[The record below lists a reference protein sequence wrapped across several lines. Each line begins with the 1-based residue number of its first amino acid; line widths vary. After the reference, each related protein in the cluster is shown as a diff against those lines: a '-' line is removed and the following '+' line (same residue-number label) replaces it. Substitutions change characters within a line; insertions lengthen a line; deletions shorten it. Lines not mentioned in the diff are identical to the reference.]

1 MKILITGATG
11 LIGSELV
18 PALQSFGHQ
27 IHYLTTSPTKKK
39 YFTDAQSFLWN
50 PQKNEIDSRCWEGV
64 SVLIHLAGA
73 SISIPWTTA
82 NRIKIRQSRIQST
95 QLLVQSLKA
104 TKKTLDTVVAASG
117 IGLYPSSLDGLYK
130 ESDAAG
136 SDFLSSV
143 VKDWEDV
150 VNDFAS
156 YTSKIIKLRTGLV
169 LSRKGGVLPVLSLPV
184 QMGLGAAFGSGK
196 QGQSWVH
203 ISDLIQLY
211 IFALELDESNVFNA
225 VAPQPVTQNELIKIL
240 GLVIKRPVFLPN
252 IPAFLIRLFLGD
264 RSALVLGS
272 QFVSAALIQEKG
284 FLFRYTTL
292 EMALRQLYSAEK

>member
-18 PALQSFGHQ
+18 PTLQSFGHH

-39 YFTDAQSFLWN
+39 YFTYAQSFLWN

-64 SVLIHLAGA
+64 SVLIHLAGT

-95 QLLVQSLKA
+95 HLLVQSLKA
-104 TKKTLDTVVAASG
+104 TKQTLDSVVAASG
-117 IGLYPSSLDGLYK
+117 IGLYPSSLKGLCK
-130 ESDAAG
+130 ESDTAG

-143 VKDWEDV
+143 VKDWEDA

-203 ISDLIQLY
+203 ISDLIQMY
-211 IFALELDESNVFNA
+211 IFALHLDESNVFNA

-252 IPAFLIRLFLGD
+252 IPSFLIRLFLGD

-272 QFVSAALIQEKG
+272 QFVSAAKIQEKG

>member
-11 LIGSELV
+11 LIGTELV
-18 PALQSFGHQ
+18 PALQSLGHQ

-64 SVLIHLAGA
+64 SVLIHLAGT

-104 TKKTLDTVVAASG
+104 TRQTLDTVVAASG
-117 IGLYPSSLDGLYK
+117 IGLYPSSLERLHK
-130 ESDAAG
+130 ESDNVG

-143 VKDWEDV
+143 VKDWEDA

-156 YTSKIIKLRTGLV
+156 CASKIIKLRTGLV

-252 IPAFLIRLFLGD
+252 IPAFLIRLFFGD

-272 QFVSAALIQEKG
+272 QFVCAAKIQEKG
-284 FLFRYTTL
+284 FIFRYTTL

>member
-11 LIGSELV
+11 LIGTELV

-27 IHYLTTSPTKKK
+27 INYLTTSPTKKK
-39 YFTDAQSFLWN
+39 YFIDAQSFLWN

-64 SVLIHLAGA
+64 SVLIHLAGT

-104 TKKTLDTVVAASG
+104 TRETLDTVVAASG
-117 IGLYPSSLDGLYK
+117 IGLYPSSIERLYK
-130 ESDAAG
+130 ESDNVG

-143 VKDWEDV
+143 VKDWEGA

-156 YTSKIIKLRTGLV
+156 CASKIIKLRTGLV

-272 QFVSAALIQEKG
+272 QFVSAVKIQEKG
-284 FLFRYTTL
+284 FIFRYTTL

>member
-18 PALQSFGHQ
+18 PALQSLGHQ

-104 TKKTLDTVVAASG
+104 TKQTLDTVVAASG

-272 QFVSAALIQEKG
+272 QFVSAAMIQEKG

>member
-11 LIGSELV
+11 LIGTELV
-18 PALQSFGHQ
+18 PALQSLGHQ

-64 SVLIHLAGA
+64 SVLIHLAGT

-104 TKKTLDTVVAASG
+104 TRQTLDTVVAASG
-117 IGLYPSSLDGLYK
+117 IGLYPSSLERLHK
-130 ESDAAG
+130 ESDNAG

-143 VKDWEDV
+143 VKDWEDA

-156 YTSKIIKLRTGLV
+156 YASKIIKLRTGLV

-252 IPAFLIRLFLGD
+252 IPAFLIRLFFGD

-272 QFVSAALIQEKG
+272 QFVCAAKIQEKG
-284 FLFRYTTL
+284 FIFRYTTL